1 MPMLSVIRF
10 SFCGTI
16 EMAAILDF
24 VLPKVM
30 HTQDFRGFYG
40 K

>member
-10 SFCGTI
+10 SIPTHK
-16 EMAAILDF
+16 EL
-24 VLPKVM
+24 
-30 HTQDFRGFYG
+30 FREHLLVQKEQKFI